1 MKKYY
6 IAKASGLCL
15 FWFYD
20 NPNQFV
26 PNNQKIFAKSFDTFN
41 EAKSVLKQIEK
52 IDKVSAFAIMDDN
65 NNLIHKRRLI
75 LKIYFRSILAA
86 FYAYKDLKQK

>member
-6 IAKASGLCL
+6 ISKASVLGLFL
-15 FWFYD
+15 FYD

-52 IDKVSAFAIMDDN
+52 MYAIA
-65 NNLIHKRRLI
+65 
-75 LKIYFRSILAA
+75 S
-86 FYAYKDLKQK
+86 